1 MQFRLLGAMEIFA
14 AGRRIPIGS
23 RKERLVLAVLLL
35 EANRWVPIGRLV
47 ELAWTEE
54 VPESARRTVQS
65 LISRLR
71 ARLRMIDQAL
81 NIERE
86 GACYRLTVDRASVDV
101 HRFRDLLAAARD
113 ADDNTAAALYSE
125 ALSLWRGDGLTHEV
139 AAEHLREELAE
150 LRLRAIED
158 QMDAELRLG
167 RHRSVVGRLSALASA
182 YPYRQRITGQL
193 MLALHREGRSD
204 EALECYRRMKNR
216 LMEEVGLDPAEELIQ
231 LELAILRADPSLV
244 AQPSSLDLAGVAS
257 LPPMQLPADIVSFS
271 GREEH
276 VKHLDALLP
285 DDGAPP
291 VATLVAIA
299 GTAGIGKTTLAVH
312 WAHRVRD
319 RFPDGQLY
327 VNLRGYGLANTVEA
341 ADALRGF
348 LDALH
353 VPSQQI
359 PTDTDQAAA
368 QFRSV
373 LAHRR
378 VLILL
383 DNARDAEQVRPLLP
397 GGGRCLVIVTSRR
410 QMSGL
415 VATEG
420 ARLLRLALFTT
431 HEAYELLARRI
442 DRERLQADPAAVE
455 ALITAC
461 GRLPLALA
469 IAAARSAVQHEFPL
483 RAIAD
488 QLKAGLAAFDCGDAA
503 TCLRTVFSWSYG
515 ALSEP
520 AARLFR
526 MLSLYPGAHF
536 TPAAA
541 ASLTGARLQDA
552 QAQLAELA
560 DMHLIDEYRPG
571 RFTVHD
577 LLRTYATELAEA
589 VDPSV
594 DRRAAAR
601 RALEHYLHSA
611 HDAAQ
616 LLSPHRD
623 PIVLPPVLPGV
634 HLEPFADHD
643 EALSWFMAQH
653 DALLAAVHLAIKL
666 ALDAHVWQLAWS
678 LADYLDR
685 QGHWKDQLSCQR
697 LAVEAAERSG
707 HPLGRAAAFRNLA
720 RAHLRLTQYD
730 DAHHHYSAALDV
742 YAAEH
747 DVVGQAHTY
756 GNLSAVHV
764 LQEDHHAALH
774 CALQSLQLFER
785 AGHRAGMARALNAT
799 GWYQLHLGDYDLAI
813 DSCTRALELH
823 LEIDDRH
830 GQANTYDSL
839 GLAHRYLGNYAEA
852 TACYQRSIDL
862 YRCLGDRYNEAD
874 TLTHLGENLLASGD
888 RSGADQVWR
897 SALRILEDLGH
908 PDAAK
913 LRRRPPLSGGSQ

>member
-1 MQFRLLGAMEIFA
+1 MEFRLLGALEMFA
-14 AGRRIPIGS
+14 AGQRVPIGS

-35 EANRWVPIGRLV
+35 EANRWVSLGRLI
-47 ELAWTEE
+47 ELVWGDE

-71 ARLRMIDQAL
+71 ARLRTIDQAL

-86 GACYRLTVDRASVDV
+86 GACYRLTVDRARVDV
-101 HRFRDLLAAARD
+101 HRFRDLLAGARD
-113 ADDNTAAALYSE
+113 ADDSTAAAMYSE
-125 ALSLWRGDGLTHEV
+125 ALGLWRGDGLTHEV
-139 AAEHLREELAE
+139 AAEHLRQELAE

-158 QMDAELRLG
+158 QADTELRLG
-167 RHRSVVGRLSALASA
+167 QHRSLIGRLSALASA

-204 EALECYRRMKNR
+204 EALECYRRMKDR
-216 LMEEVGLDPAEELIQ
+216 LREEVGLDPAEELIQ
-231 LELAILRADPSLV
+231 LELSILRADPSLV
-244 AQPSSLDLAGVAS
+244 ARSPSLTLTGVAS
-257 LPPMQLPADIVSFS
+257 LPPMQLPADIGSFS
-271 GREEH
+271 GRKEH
-276 VKHLDALLP
+276 VTHLDALLP
-285 DDGAPP
+285 DESAPP
-291 VATLVAIA
+291 AATIVAIS

-327 VNLRGYGLANTVEA
+327 VNLRGYGLAQAVEA

-348 LDALH
+348 LHALH
-353 VPSQQI
+353 VPAPQI
-359 PTDTDQAAA
+359 PADTDQAAA

-378 VLILL
+378 VLIVL

-397 GGGRCLVIVTSRR
+397 GGGRCLVLVTSRR
-410 QMSGL
+410 QMSSL
-415 VATEG
+415 VAAEG
-420 ARLLRLALFTT
+420 AHLLRLALFTT
-431 HEAYELLARRI
+431 DEAYELLARRI

-461 GRLPLALA
+461 GHLPLALG
-469 IAAARSAVQHEFPL
+469 IAAARSSVQHEFPL

-488 QLKAGLAAFDCGDAA
+488 QLQAGLAAFDCGDAA

-526 MLSLYPGAHF
+526 MLSLYRGASF

-541 ASLTGARLQDA
+541 ASLAGARLQEA

-560 DMHLIDEYRPG
+560 DMHLIDECRPA
-571 RFTVHD
+571 RFAVHD
-577 LLRTYATELAEA
+577 LLRTYAAELAEA
-589 VDPSV
+589 VDAPA

-611 HDAAQ
+611 HEAAQ

-634 HLEPFADHD
+634 RLEPVADHD
-643 EALSWFMAQH
+643 EALSWFTAQH
-653 DALLAAVHLAIKL
+653 DALLAAVRLAVEL
-666 ALDAHVWQLAWS
+666 TLDAHVWPLAWS

-697 LAVEAAERSG
+697 LAIEAAERSG

-730 DAHHHYSAALDV
+730 DARRHYSAALDV
-742 YAAEH
+742 YVAED

-774 CALQSLQLFER
+774 CARQSLQLFER
-785 AGHRAGMARALNAT
+785 AGHRPGMARALNAT
-799 GWYQLHLGDYDLAI
+799 GWYQMLLGDYDLAI
-813 DSCTRALELH
+813 DSCTRALDLH

-830 GQANTYDSL
+830 GQANTHHSL
-839 GLAHRYLGNYAEA
+839 GLAHHHLGEYTKA

-862 YRCLGDRYNEAD
+862 YRRLGDRYNEAD
-874 TLTHLGENLLASGD
+874 TLTYLGENLLASGD
-888 RSGADQVWR
+888 RSGADELR
-897 SALRILEDLGH
+897 RDALRILEDLGH

-913 LRRRPPLSGGSQ
+913 LRGRQLLT

>member
-1 MQFRLLGAMEIFA
+1 MEFRLLGALEILA

-35 EANRWVPIGRLV
+35 EANRWVPLGRLV
-47 ELAWTEE
+47 ELVWTDE

-71 ARLRMIDQAL
+71 ARLRTVDQAL

-101 HRFRDLLAAARD
+101 HRFRDLLASARD
-113 ADDNTAAALYSE
+113 AGDSTAAALYAE
-125 ALSLWRGDGLTHEV
+125 ALGLWRGDGLAHEV
-139 AAEHLREELAE
+139 AAEHLHQELAE

-158 QMDAELRLG
+158 QMDTELRLG
-167 RHRSVVGRLSALASA
+167 RHRSLIGRLSALASE

-204 EALECYRRMKNR
+204 EALECYRRTKNR
-216 LMEEVGLDPAEELIQ
+216 LMEEVGLDPAAELIQ

-244 AQPSSLDLAGVAS
+244 APPSSLSLAGVDP
-257 LPPMQLPADIVSFS
+257 LPPMQLPADIASFS

-291 VATLVAIA
+291 AATISAIA
-299 GTAGIGKTTLAVH
+299 GTTEIGKTTLAVH

-327 VNLRGYGLANTVEA
+327 VNLRGYGLANPVEA
-341 ADALRGF
+341 ADVLRGF

-359 PTDTDQAAA
+359 PADTDQAAA

-397 GGGRCLVIVTSRR
+397 GNGRCLVVVTSRR
-410 QMSGL
+410 QMSSL

-420 ARLLRLALFTT
+420 AHPLGLTLFTT
-431 HEAYELLARRI
+431 DEAYELLARRI
-442 DRERLQADPAAVE
+442 DRERLQADPAAVD

-488 QLKAGLAAFDCGDAA
+488 QLQAGLAAFDCGDAA

-526 MLSLYPGAHF
+526 MLSLSPGAHIGISV
-536 TPAAA
+536 A
-541 ASLTGARLQDA
+541 DEE
-552 QAQLAELA
+552 AEETDPVAEVHEQVAGLLDRPRSGRVGDHTEDVNA
-560 DMHLIDEYRPG
+560 PGGDLHHEQHVQPSQGNRVDVEEIDG
-571 RFTVHD
+571 Q
-577 LLRTYATELAEA
+577 
-589 VDPSV
+589 
-594 DRRAAAR
+594 
-601 RALEHYLHSA
+601 
-611 HDAAQ
+611 Q
-616 LLSPHRD
+616 LL
-623 PIVLPPVLPGV
+623 G
-634 HLEPFADHD
+634 
-643 EALSWFMAQH
+643 
-653 DALLAAVHLAIKL
+653 
-666 ALDAHVWQLAWS
+666 
-678 LADYLDR
+678 
-685 QGHWKDQLSCQR
+685 
-697 LAVEAAERSG
+697 
-707 HPLGRAAAFRNLA
+707 
-720 RAHLRLTQYD
+720 
-730 DAHHHYSAALDV
+730 
-742 YAAEH
+742 
-747 DVVGQAHTY
+747 
-756 GNLSAVHV
+756 LSA
-764 LQEDHHAALH
+764 
-774 CALQSLQLFER
+774 
-785 AGHRAGMARALNAT
+785 
-799 GWYQLHLGDYDLAI
+799 
-813 DSCTRALELH
+813 
-823 LEIDDRH
+823 
-830 GQANTYDSL
+830 
-839 GLAHRYLGNYAEA
+839 
-852 TACYQRSIDL
+852 
-862 YRCLGDRYNEAD
+862 
-874 TLTHLGENLLASGD
+874 
-888 RSGADQVWR
+888 
-897 SALRILEDLGH
+897 
-908 PDAAK
+908 
-913 LRRRPPLSGGSQ
+913 